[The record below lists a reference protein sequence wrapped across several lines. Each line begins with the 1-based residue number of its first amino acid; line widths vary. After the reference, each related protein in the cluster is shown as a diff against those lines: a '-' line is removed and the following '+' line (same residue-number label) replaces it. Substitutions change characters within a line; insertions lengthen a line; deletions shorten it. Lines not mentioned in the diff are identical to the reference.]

1 LFLVSYGLIVYLEA
15 PGQQRTSDRQYRD
28 DQGHQRT
35 QKSRS
40 GLARQRDARYQMQAE
55 LVYAAEIQAK
65 LLPRGYPSV
74 PGFDIVV
81 AHCMR

>member
-1 LFLVSYGLIVYLEA
+1 LYTLKHLDSKGLPTGNIGMIRDISERKKAEEA
-15 PGQQRTSDRQYRD
+15 LRD
-28 DQGHQRT
+28 SEMR
-35 QKSRS
+35 
-40 GLARQRDARYQMQAE
+40 RYQMQAE